1 MPHNPRKAQAIQEI
15 EIAEVGTRLAGDVR
29 PILIDVREID
39 EHAAGFIAGALLI
52 PQDLLA
58 ARIDAAAPDK
68 RVQIVVYCASGVRSA
83 LAARTLA
90 DLGYGDVRSMR
101 GGFIAW
107 QRAGQA
113 WIIPP
118 TDGATAS
125 LNADQLSRYSRHLR
139 LPEVGVEGQQRLL
152 DARVLCVGAG
162 GLGSPASLYLTAAG
176 IGTLGIIDDDVVD
189 LSNLQRQIV
198 HGSDRVGMAKVD
210 SAQQTLAGLNPDVS
224 VVKIRARLRP
234 ENALAIL
241 ADYDVIVDGS
251 DNFATRYLIN
261 DVACAAS
268 ERPEQF
274 SPDFFDLVVV
284 DECRERIE
292 SFLLI
297 DDWRKRLSGVVLMLA
312 KPEDSMLR
320 ERGDLPVPNA
330 SGSIMNPDILAQMRR
345 TTENV
350 AEMHK
355 DRFRLFAIDTSD
367 PKYQKNQKR
376 VCQTVADTILTWIEE
391 HIAEDIWFLPRSDI
405 EDAFQNQTAL
415 QANQAADLVS
425 AFTSRGDFLPR
436 DDVEDNADLVQAI
449 PVAIVRNR
457 EGAVLQLRRRE
468 KTKANPLHEK
478 FVIWA
483 GGHVRK
489 EDTFNGETMKQALV
503 RELHEELRLDVVK
516 DDLKLLGAV
525 YTPGNGKSAK
535 HVAVVYEWRANSDEV
550 DVCLNSA
557 EFFERRGTA
566 VSGTF
571 ITIKDLENEIG
582 KRINEV
588 WSTEIVQRL
597 LSETANTKTGEL
609 F

>member
-1 MPHNPRKAQAIQEI
+1 MSTIAMDELIRRAKDASGRFDSLARKPIVVEFAGCPKAGKTSTIGQVAAFFKRTGFKVEVVIERASVCPIRDKKHSNFNVWTGCTTLANLLEKTQEPPRPDDPQ
-15 EIAEVGTRLAGDVR
+15 
-29 PILIDVREID
+29 ILILDRGIFDSVCWLQMMERMVRIK
-39 EHAAGFIAGALLI
+39 
-52 PQDLLA
+52 P
-58 ARIDAAAPDK
+58 
-68 RVQIVVYCASGVRSA
+68 
-83 LAARTLA
+83 A
-90 DLGYGDVRSMR
+90 D
-101 GGFIAW
+101 
-107 QRAGQA
+107 
-113 WIIPP
+113 
-118 TDGATAS
+118 
-125 LNADQLSRYSRHLR
+125 
-139 LPEVGVEGQQRLL
+139 
-152 DARVLCVGAG
+152 
-162 GLGSPASLYLTAAG
+162 
-176 IGTLGIIDDDVVD
+176 
-189 LSNLQRQIV
+189 
-198 HGSDRVGMAKVD
+198 
-210 SAQQTLAGLNPDVS
+210 
-224 VVKIRARLRP
+224 
-234 ENALAIL
+234 
-241 ADYDVIVDGS
+241 
-251 DNFATRYLIN
+251 
-261 DVACAAS
+261 
-268 ERPEQF
+268 
-274 SPDFFDLVVV
+274 
-284 DECRERIE
+284 RERIE